1 MSSRELIEIKQ
12 HVPLRVLEQW
22 IKHHDGPAGVLQR
35 LLFIRLRYKGES
47 VASAAESVSV
57 TTQTGYNWQEWWNVD
72 GLAGLIPKYAG
83 GHPSRL
89 SPKQKEGL
97 LECLNEQDHWTTGE
111 VQQLV
116 RSRFGVSY
124 SRDQIRRILK
134 SFGMRPEN
142 PYQREYRWK
151 VDAKPDL
158 KKNSP
163 DEPTH
168 SDRDL

>member
-57 TTQTGYNWQEWWNVD
+57 TTQTGYNWQERWNVD

-89 SPKQKEGL
+89 SPKQKEEL

>member
-1 MSSRELIEIKQ
+1 
-12 HVPLRVLEQW
+12 
-22 IKHHDGPAGVLQR
+22 
-35 LLFIRLRYKGES
+35 
-47 VASAAESVSV
+47 
-57 TTQTGYNWQEWWNVD
+57 
-72 GLAGLIPKYAG
+72 
-83 GHPSRL
+83 
-89 SPKQKEGL
+89 
-97 LECLNEQDHWTTGE
+97 
-111 VQQLV
+111 V